1 MSIKIMSMIWDDGP
15 AKQSERFVLLALAD
29 YANDQGECWPS
40 IAGIARKTCLTERG
54 VQKILRRLSDDGWLL
69 IEVGTGRK
77 NCNIYT
83 VKTPNDVH
91 PEQSSP
97 PNLSAETPNLSAE
110 NPEQGSPE
118 PSLTI
123 NKPSVSRGDIVHQ
136 HLIAWAGGSA
146 VRSFIEYRRK
156 MRKPLTETA
165 AMRQAEQLKK
175 IFQAGGD
182 TDDALGMAEEK
193 GWRSVQADWY
203 FNAKGKRDGQSNYS
217 GQSPQGRDNGAD
229 PALEQIA
236 RLARLR

>member
-110 NPEQGSPE
+110 TPN
-118 PSLTI
+118 
-123 NKPSVSRGDIVHQ
+123 RVHPN
-136 HLIAWAGGSA
+136 HH
-146 VRSFIEYRRK
+146 
-156 MRKPLTETA
+156 
-165 AMRQAEQLKK
+165 
-175 IFQAGGD
+175 
-182 TDDALGMAEEK
+182 
-193 GWRSVQADWY
+193 
-203 FNAKGKRDGQSNYS
+203 
-217 GQSPQGRDNGAD
+217 
-229 PALEQIA
+229 
-236 RLARLR
+236 